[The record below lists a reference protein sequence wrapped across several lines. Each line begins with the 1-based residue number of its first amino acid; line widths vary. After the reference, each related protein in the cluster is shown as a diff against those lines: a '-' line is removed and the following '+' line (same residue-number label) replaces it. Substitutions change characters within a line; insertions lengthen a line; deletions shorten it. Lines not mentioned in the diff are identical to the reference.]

1 MSKVGLACLT
11 GLGIGTAAIAA
22 AVLTLAPEAI
32 YAAVVSAFSTWYCN
46 TSHRNQLGIVAHLG
60 RHRVGVQEEI

>member
-32 YAAVVSAFSTWYCN
+32 YAAVVSAFSRWYLN
-46 TSHRNQLGIVAHLG
+46 SSHENQLGIVAHLG
-60 RHRVGVQEEI
+60 GHRVGVQEEI